1 MRATYNAA
9 FSDGSGPRRIGAVT
23 PVDVERFKAWLRGGD
38 TMKRLK
44 TANRYRGRTPIK
56 PVLVGKGS
64 CLAQVCT

>member
-1 MRATYNAA
+1 MAACLAASSRVRATYNAA

-44 TANRYRGRTPIK
+44 TASRQK
-56 PVLVGKGS
+56 WLH
-64 CLAQVCT
+64 L